1 MTSAT
6 RPTIRE
12 ALARFADELSA
23 HRYLERLLWPHGV
36 ACPFCGNQ
44 ERVGKLNGA
53 STRLGAYKCYACR
66 KSFTITHG
74 TLLSSSHVPVHKWLQ
89 ALYLT
94 EGGAKQIRPHHLQQ
108 ILNVSF
114 KTASAMLRRIS
125 DAAAAAEQAESCE
138 LSESSERTPSEEPP
152 PARPS
157 MLTPAAVH
165 ADPGEEALPRST

>member
-94 EGGAKQIRPHHLQQ
+94 EGGAKPIRPHHLQQ

-114 KTASAMLRRIS
+114 KTASAMLRRINE
-125 DAAAAAEQAESCE
+125 AAASADEATSPE
-138 LSESSERTPSEEPP
+138 TPSADEPP

-157 MLTPAAVH
+157 RLTAAAVLP
-165 ADPGEEALPRST
+165 DPSKESLPGT

>member
-114 KTASAMLRRIS
+114 KTASAMLRRIN
-125 DAAAAAEQAESCE
+125 DAAAAAEQAESA
-138 LSESSERTPSEEPP
+138 ESSQSTEPLPEEPSP
-152 PARPS
+152 VRSP
-157 MLTPAAVH
+157 MLTAPTVH
-165 ADPGEEALPRST
+165 ADPGEEALPRTT